1 MPGATWSK
9 NPVPDDYDEP
19 YGESNAL
26 GLLVLV
32 LVAAAIA
39 LAFVAGMRM
48 DICACVLCTRVYMYS
63 RAGGGQRGTHTL
75 GTHRQ
80 THRW

>member
-48 DICACVLCTRVYMYS
+48 DICACVHPCLYVFAR
-63 RAGGGQRGTHTL
+63 RRGGSAAHL
-75 GTHRQ
+75 H
-80 THRW
+80 